1 VRAVFRS
8 LRVRNMRLYTAGQL
22 TKLIGVW
29 MLFIAQDWLV
39 LDLTDNSAKA
49 LGLVTALQFTPV
61 LLLTLYGGKLADRFD
76 KQKLLVT
83 CNAVFAVL
91 AVNLGAL
98 VATDIV
104 VLWHVYLFAAGA
116 GVISAIETP
125 TRQAFWSEL
134 VEPEL
139 LPNAL
144 SLGSATFNVAR
155 LVGPAIAGVLIAVI
169 GTGPVILVTGAM
181 SAAAVL
187 MQIRIRP
194 EDLHRDEPGKVASR
208 DARVIDGLRY
218 VGKRPDLV
226 LVMALVAVLGLMAFN
241 FQLTLAV
248 LAKTVFHTGAE
259 AFGLL
264 TSALAIGALGGALA
278 GALRR
283 TRPSVYSVLFAA
295 IMFAAFEVVLG
306 FAPTFWVAI
315 ALAVPTG
322 FFMIFFAQAANQR
335 VQLGVDPLF
344 RGRVMALHV
353 LVFFGT
359 TPVGAPLIG
368 WIAEEHGARASI
380 WMGGLVSLTC
390 TLLVALVQ
398 LRRSHARVLV
408 HLRPR
413 PHLHVTE
420 PGVDGSPALELR
432 MPRLPAAVGVNTVR

>member
-1 VRAVFRS
+1 
-8 LRVRNMRLYTAGQL
+8 MRLYTAGQV
-22 TKLIGVW
+22 TKLVGVW

-76 KQKLLVT
+76 KQRLLVM
-83 CNAVFAVL
+83 CNVVFAVTAL
-91 AVNLGAL
+91 ALGTL
-98 VATDIV
+98 VATDV
-104 VLWHVYLFAAGA
+104 VALWNVYAFAAAA
-116 GVISAIETP
+116 GVVSAVETP

-169 GTGPVILVTGAM
+169 GTGAVILTTGAM
-181 SAAAVL
+181 SVLAVL
-187 MQIRIRP
+187 LQLRIRP
-194 EDLHRDEPGKVASR
+194 AELHRAPPGKVASR

-218 VGKRPDLV
+218 VGNRPDLI

-248 LAKTVFHTGAE
+248 LAKTVFHTGA
-259 AFGLL
+259 ASFGLL
-264 TSALAIGALGGALA
+264 TSALATGALCGALSA
-278 GALRR
+278 ALRR
-283 TRPSVYSVLFAA
+283 TRPSIYAVLIAA
-295 IMFAAFEVVLG
+295 ILFAAFETVLG
-306 FAPTFWVAI
+306 FAPTFWVAMV
-315 ALAVPTG
+315 LAVPTG

-359 TPVGAPLIG
+359 TPIGAPLIG
-368 WIAEEHGARASI
+368 WIAEVHGARASI
-380 WMGGLVSLTC
+380 WMGGLVSLAC
-390 TLLVALVQ
+390 TLVVALVQ
-398 LRRSHARVLV
+398 LRRSHATVLV

-420 PGVDGSPALELR
+420 PASDGSPALDLR
-432 MPRLPAAVGVNTVR
+432 MPRLPAAVR

>member
-1 VRAVFRS
+1 VRAVFQS
-8 LRVRNMRLYTAGQL
+8 LRVRNMRLYTTGQVV
-22 TKLIGVW
+22 KLVGVW

-39 LDLTDNSAKA
+39 LDLTDNSATA

-76 KQKLLVT
+76 KQKLLVM
-83 CNAVFAVL
+83 CNAVSAVL
-91 AVNLGAL
+91 ALALGL
-98 VATDIV
+98 MVTTDVVA
-104 VLWHVYLFAAGA
+104 LWHVYVFAAGT

-134 VEPEL
+134 VEPAL

-144 SLGSATFNVAR
+144 SMGSATFNVAR
-155 LVGPAIAGVLIAVI
+155 LLGPAVAGVLIAVI

-181 SAAAVL
+181 AVVSVL
-187 MQIRIRP
+187 LQLRIRP
-194 EDLHRDEPGKVASR
+194 AELLRDPPGTIASR

-218 VGKRPDLV
+218 VFRRADLV
-226 LVMALVAVLGLMAFN
+226 LVMALVFVLGMMAFN

-264 TSALAIGALGGALA
+264 TSALALGALA
-278 GALRR
+278 GALVAALRR
-283 TRPSVYSVLFAA
+283 NRPSVYAVLIAAILFAC
-295 IMFAAFEVVLG
+295 FETVLG
-306 FAPTFWVAI
+306 FAPTFWLAI
-315 ALAVPTG
+315 VLAVPTG
-322 FFMIFFAQAANQR
+322 FFMIYFAQAANQR
-335 VQLGVDPLF
+335 IQLGVDPLF

-359 TPVGAPLIG
+359 TPIGAPLIG
-368 WIAEEHGARASI
+368 WIAEEFGARTSI
-380 WMGGLVSLTC
+380 WLGGVVSLAC
-390 TLLVALVQ
+390 TLVVALVQ
-398 LRRSHARVLV
+398 LRRSRATVLV

-420 PGVDGSPALELR
+420 PGHDGSPALDLR
-432 MPRLPAAVGVNTVR
+432 MPRLPATVR

>member
-1 VRAVFRS
+1 
-8 LRVRNMRLYTAGQL
+8 MRFFIAGQI
-22 TKLIGVW
+22 TKLVGVW

-39 LDLTDNSAKA
+39 LDLTGNSGTA

-76 KQKLLVT
+76 KQKLLVV
-83 CNAVFAVL
+83 CNCVFAVIAL
-91 AVNLGAL
+91 GLGAL
-98 VATDIV
+98 VAAGLV
-104 VLWHVYLFAAGA
+104 QLWNVYLFAAAA
-116 GVISAIETP
+116 GTISAIETP

-144 SLGSATFNVAR
+144 SLGSATFNTAR
-155 LVGPAIAGVLIAVI
+155 LVGPAIAGVLIAWI
-169 GTGPVILVTGAM
+169 GTGPVILVTSAM
-181 SAAAVL
+181 AAMAVL
-187 MQIRIRP
+187 LQLRIRP
-194 EDLHRDEPGKVASR
+194 GDLIRNPPGTVAAR

-218 VGKRPDLV
+218 VYQRPDLV
-226 LVMALVAVLGLMAFN
+226 LVMTLVLVLGLMAFN

-264 TSALAIGALGGALA
+264 TSALAMGALGGAL
-278 GALRR
+278 LSSVRR
-283 TRPSVYSVLFAA
+283 SRPSVYAVLGSA
-295 IMFAAFEVVLG
+295 IMFAVLETVLG
-306 FAPTFWVAI
+306 FAPTFLVAVVI
-315 ALAVPTG
+315 AVPTG
-322 FFMIFFAQAANQR
+322 FFMIYFAQAANQR
-335 VQLGVDPLF
+335 VQLGVDPMF

-368 WIAEEHGARASI
+368 WIAEEYGARASI
-380 WMGGLVSLTC
+380 WLGGLASLAC
-390 TLLVALVQ
+390 TLAVALVQ
-398 LRRSHARVLV
+398 LRKSRATILL

-420 PGVDGSPALELR
+420 PGDDGAPAFELR
-432 MPRLPAAVGVNTVR
+432 MPRAPATVR

>member
-1 VRAVFRS
+1 MRAVFRS
-8 LRVRNMRLYTAGQL
+8 LRVRNMRLYTAGQV
-22 TKLIGVW
+22 TKLVGVW

-39 LDLTDNSAKA
+39 LDLTDNSATA

-76 KQKLLVT
+76 KQRLLIL
-83 CNAVFAVL
+83 CNVVFAVL
-91 AVNLGAL
+91 ASGLGVL
-98 VATDIV
+98 VATDVV
-104 VLWHVYLFAAGA
+104 VLWHVYAFAAGA

-134 VEPEL
+134 VEQEL

-155 LVGPAIAGVLIAVI
+155 LVGPALAGVLIAVI
-169 GTGPVILVTGAM
+169 GTGAVILVTGVM
-181 SAAAVL
+181 AALAVL
-187 MQIRIRP
+187 LQLRIRP
-194 EDLHRDEPGKVASR
+194 AELHRDPPGKVAAR
-208 DARVIDGLRY
+208 DARVIDGLKY
-218 VGKRPDLV
+218 VWGRPDLILVMV
-226 LVMALVAVLGLMAFN
+226 LVLVLGMMAFN

-264 TSALAIGALGGALA
+264 TSALAA
-278 GALRR
+278 GALCGALVAALRR
-283 TRPSVYSVLFAA
+283 SRPSVYAVLGAA
-295 IMFAAFEVVLG
+295 IMFATFETVLG
-306 FAPTFWVAI
+306 FAPTFWMAI

-322 FFMIFFAQAANQR
+322 FFMIYFAQAANQR
-335 VQLGVDPLF
+335 IQLGVDPQF

-359 TPVGAPLIG
+359 TPVGSPLIG
-368 WIAEEHGARASI
+368 WIAEEYGARTSI
-380 WMGGLVSLTC
+380 WLGGLVSLAC

-398 LRRSHARVLV
+398 LRRAHATVLV

-420 PGVDGSPALELR
+420 PGDDGSPAVDLR
-432 MPRLPAAVGVNTVR
+432 MPRLPATARS